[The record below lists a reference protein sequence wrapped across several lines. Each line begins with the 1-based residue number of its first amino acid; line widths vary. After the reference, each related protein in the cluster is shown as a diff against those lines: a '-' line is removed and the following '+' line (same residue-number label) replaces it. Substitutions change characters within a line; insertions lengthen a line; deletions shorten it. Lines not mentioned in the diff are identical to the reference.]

1 MTLENILVL
10 SSLLVIIQITIPML
24 IDLLAKKTSLKYLF
38 SSRDKTTENSI
49 LAQRAIRALKN
60 LLETFPIFVGL
71 TLLSIIKD
79 IDNSSIAFLW
89 LMSRVIYVPVYIYGI
104 NYIRTAVWAVSLI
117 CLMIMGIKFIQKNLC

>member
-104 NYIRTAVWAVSLI
+104 NYLRTALWAVSLI
-117 CLMIMGIKFIQKNLC
+117 SLMLMGIKFI

>member
-104 NYIRTAVWAVSLI
+104 NYLRTTLWAVSLI
-117 CLMIMGIKFIQKNLC
+117 CLMLMGIKFI

>member
-1 MTLENILVL
+1 
-10 SSLLVIIQITIPML
+10 ML

-79 IDNSSIAFLW
+79 IDNSSIALLW

-104 NYIRTAVWAVSLI
+104 NYLRTALWAVSLI
-117 CLMIMGIKFIQKNLC
+117 CLMLMGIKFI

>member
-24 IDLLAKKTSLKYLF
+24 IDLLAKKTSLNYLF

-104 NYIRTAVWAVSLI
+104 NYLRTALWAVSLI
-117 CLMIMGIKFIQKNLC
+117 CLMLMGIKFI

>member
-49 LAQRAIRALKN
+49 LAQRAIRALRN

-104 NYIRTAVWAVSLI
+104 NYLRTALWAVSLI
-117 CLMIMGIKFIQKNLC
+117 CLMLMGIKFI

>member
-24 IDLLAKKTSLKYLF
+24 IDLLAKKTSLNYLF

-104 NYIRTAVWAVSLI
+104 NYIRTALWAVSLI
-117 CLMIMGIKFIQKNLC
+117 CLMLMGIKFI

>member
-24 IDLLAKKTSLKYLF
+24 IDLLAKKTSLNYLF
-38 SSRDKTTENSI
+38 SSRDKATENSI

-104 NYIRTAVWAVSLI
+104 NYLRTAIWAVSLI
-117 CLMIMGIKFIQKNLC
+117 CLILMGIKFI

>member
-104 NYIRTAVWAVSLI
+104 NYLRTAIWAVSLI
-117 CLMIMGIKFIQKNLC
+117 CLMLMGIKFI

>member
-104 NYIRTAVWAVSLI
+104 NYIRTALWAVSLI
-117 CLMIMGIKFIQKNLC
+117 CLMLMGIKFI

>member
-1 MTLENILVL
+1 MILENILVL

-104 NYIRTAVWAVSLI
+104 NYLRTALWAVSLI
-117 CLMIMGIKFIQKNLC
+117 CLMLMGIKFI

>member
-24 IDLLAKKTSLKYLF
+24 IDLLAKKTSLNYLF

-104 NYIRTAVWAVSLI
+104 NYLRTAIWAVSLI
-117 CLMIMGIKFIQKNLC
+117 CLILMGIKFI

>member
-104 NYIRTAVWAVSLI
+104 NYLRTALWALSLI
-117 CLMIMGIKFIQKNLC
+117 CLMLMGIKFI

>member
-49 LAQRAIRALKN
+49 LAQRAIRTLKN

-104 NYIRTAVWAVSLI
+104 NYLRTAIWAVSLI
-117 CLMIMGIKFIQKNLC
+117 CLMLMGIKFI

>member
-24 IDLLAKKTSLKYLF
+24 IDLLAKKSSLKYLF

-49 LAQRAIRALKN
+49 LAQRAIRALRN

-104 NYIRTAVWAVSLI
+104 NYLRTALWAVSLI
-117 CLMIMGIKFIQKNLC
+117 CLMLMGIKFI

>member
-10 SSLLVIIQITIPML
+10 SSLLVILQIIIPML

-104 NYIRTAVWAVSLI
+104 NYLRTALWAVSLI
-117 CLMIMGIKFIQKNLC
+117 CLMLMGIKFI

>member
-60 LLETFPIFVGL
+60 LLETFPIFLGL

-104 NYIRTAVWAVSLI
+104 NYLRTAIWAVSLI
-117 CLMIMGIKFIQKNLC
+117 CLMLMGIKFI

>member
-104 NYIRTAVWAVSLI
+104 NYLRTAVWAVSLI
-117 CLMIMGIKFIQKNLC
+117 CLVLMGIKFI

>member
-104 NYIRTAVWAVSLI
+104 NYLRTAIWAVSLI
-117 CLMIMGIKFIQKNLC
+117 CLILMGIKFI

>member
-104 NYIRTAVWAVSLI
+104 NYLRTALWAVSLI
-117 CLMIMGIKFIQKNLC
+117 CLMLMGIKFI

>member
-79 IDNSSIAFLW
+79 IDNSSIALLW

-104 NYIRTAVWAVSLI
+104 NYLRTALWAVSLI
-117 CLMIMGIKFIQKNLC
+117 CLMLMGIKFI

>member
-24 IDLLAKKTSLKYLF
+24 IDLLAKKTNLNYLF

-104 NYIRTAVWAVSLI
+104 NYLRTALWAVSLI
-117 CLMIMGIKFIQKNLC
+117 CLMLMGIKFI